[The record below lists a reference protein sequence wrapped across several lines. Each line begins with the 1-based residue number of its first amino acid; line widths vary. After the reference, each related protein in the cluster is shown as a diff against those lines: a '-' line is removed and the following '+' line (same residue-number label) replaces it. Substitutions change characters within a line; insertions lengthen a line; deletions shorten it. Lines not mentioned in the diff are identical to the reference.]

1 MHLPSKHLVNAYN
14 ALDIAGTAGD
24 IIAAKVAE
32 GALTSRSPDPMPPP
46 LRGAGRK
53 VTCKL

>member
-24 IIAAKVAE
+24 IIAAKSGRGDPDLKEPRPHAPSTSWSWKE
-32 GALTSRSPDPMPPP
+32 GEL
-46 LRGAGRK
+46 
-53 VTCKL
+53 